1 MIRRPPRSTRTDT
14 LFPYTT
20 LFRSADNAASGNCD
34 ELQREDYGQDPY
46 YLVPNSYIFRQISET
61 DKRDAAFGAIQWR
74 PSDQFNVNLDVQYSD
89 RTFVESRRD
98 LTISAARRGL
108 TNVERSEEHTSELQ
122 SIMPNSYH
130 VF

>member
-89 RTFVESRRD
+89 R
-98 LTISAARRGL
+98 
-108 TNVERSEEHTSELQ
+108 SEEHTSELQ
-122 SIMPNSYH
+122 SLMRISYA
-130 VF
+130 VFCLKKKKIIKIKKFY

>member
-1 MIRRPPRSTRTDT
+1 MRISDWSSDVCSSD
-14 LFPYTT
+14 L
-20 LFRSADNAASGNCD
+20 
-34 ELQREDYGQDPY
+34 Y

-98 LTISAARRGL
+98 LTISEARRGL
-108 TNVERSEEHTSELQ
+108 TNLEYDETNGRTTWWERVGWYEW
-122 SIMPNSYH
+122 I
-130 VF
+130 